1 MTFPQKSLLAAAVL
15 AALAAVPALAA
26 ENDDAPSLREAAFAA
41 QTRDGIAA
49 AVNGEI
55 ITTGDLR
62 RETMRYIPELRRTA
76 RTQREFLQ
84 KASTLE
90 TDVLQSLS
98 DAYLLASA
106 FDDAGALMDD
116 NVVEMRI
123 NAIIDQDFDGD
134 RSKYLQMLRQA
145 GSNPLAEKRRMRNRL
160 KAQSWDEFLVGPA
173 YGDVSPEQVRA
184 EYEAHIDEFRSDAAA
199 EYAQIVLFAGA
210 SETDEQVKALAE
222 RVRERIRKGETD
234 FESAAK
240 FFSRDDY
247 RANGGYVGWKQ
258 LSDLSEQIVPVLQG
272 IGDGEVSDVIE
283 LESPSGKVFVL
294 LKRIAFREAGVTP
307 LKDVR
312 AQIENRLRA
321 ERAQQLRA
329 EKMAELRDEYY
340 IRHF

>member
-1 MTFPQKSLLAAAVL
+1 MTFPQKSLLAAAL
-15 AALAAVPALAA
+15 AALAAVPATAA
-26 ENDDAPSLREAAFAA
+26 ENDAPSLREAAFAA

-55 ITTGDLR
+55 ITAGDLR

-84 KASTLE
+84 KASALE
-90 TDVLQSLS
+90 TDVLRSLS

-123 NAIIDQDFDGD
+123 NAVIDQDFDGD
-134 RSKYLQMLRQA
+134 RSKYLQMLRQT

-173 YGDVSPEQVRA
+173 YGDVSPERVRA
-184 EYEAHIDEFRSDAAA
+184 EYEARIDEFRSDAAA

-258 LSDLSEQIVPVLQG
+258 LSDLSEQIVPALQG